1 MPTTP
6 KFAHIV
12 LQTNQLAAMR
22 QWYCRVLDAHVVHE
36 KGALCFI
43 TFDDEHH
50 RIALFHPPFQL
61 PARTPMMVG
70 LAHSAYTFPTL
81 EALAEKYEAL
91 KNAGVTQRVPVQ
103 HGVTTSLYYR
113 DPDGNAVSCRSTIG
127 LRPMP
132 HHPPR
137 HLAIPQPAARC
148 HTGVIVC
155 RASSMPLRHVPSRAL
170 RDRRRTHFSGR
181 SGTGPLLATRRMG
194 ARHSFVLPQI
204 GLEMYGR
211 AMLGVQGQIGPIV

>member
-91 KNAGVTQRVPVQ
+91 KNAGITQRVPVQ

-113 DPDGNAVSCRSTIG
+113 DPDGDAVELQIDNWATPDAPSSSSAPSHSAACSALPYGRDRLQSFVHAAAACAVARPARSTADPFF
-127 LRPMP
+127 R
-132 HHPPR
+132 
-137 HLAIPQPAARC
+137 
-148 HTGVIVC
+148 
-155 RASSMPLRHVPSRAL
+155 
-170 RDRRRTHFSGR
+170 
-181 SGTGPLLATRRMG
+181 
-194 ARHSFVLPQI
+194 QI
-204 GLEMYGR
+204 GYR
-211 AMLGVQGQIGPIV
+211 TVASHA